1 MLVAPR
7 FTTFFTVWLWEIFFF
22 MILNSHCDWIH
33 GYGGNCVHNVAAITQ
48 IEITWKQCFLYLFP
62 LKRDFFV
69 FSLLSPSLQLGFT
82 FRSSPLRQTDAVK
95 DTCTLSCRCSSL
107 SLIALSFNRTFAPLL
122 PSSPPCLSWLCSPH
136 LFSVTLQ
143 ICRIL
148 LAFLPSVN
156 IVNSLSGKKKQNKYF
171 FFRTY

>member
-1 MLVAPR
+1 M
-7 FTTFFTVWLWEIFFF
+7 T
-22 MILNSHCDWIH
+22 LNAHCDWIH

-48 IEITWKQCFLYLFP
+48 LEITWKQCFLYLFP
-62 LKRDFFV
+62 LKRDFFCV
-69 FSLLSPSLQLGFT
+69 FSLLSPSPQLSFT

-95 DTCTLSCRCSSL
+95 DTCTSSCRCSSL
-107 SLIALSFNRTFAPLL
+107 SLIALSFNRAFAPLL
-122 PSSPPCLSWLCSPH
+122 PSSPPCLSLLCSPH

-156 IVNSLSGKKKQNKYF
+156 IVNSLSGKTTKQN
-171 FFRTY
+171 RTYKYEKFLMELGAPLPDGTV